1 MVIVVNFNFTN
12 FFATVSSKLPRLL
25 FCFFPV
31 EKSNDE
37 RIELSHTRT
46 ETPTLGK
53 KRRRPS
59 CDSPDLPQNKKIKFE
74 TAEKLIEAIPED
86 VLDKN
91 RRKLKTGFKLYQL
104 AHR

>member
-1 MVIVVNFNFTN
+1 MNFNFTN
-12 FFATVSSKLPRLL
+12 FFANGSSKLPRLL
-25 FCFFPV
+25 FLFFPV